1 MATKQKNKIGR
12 PTNYTPELAK
22 EICDTIASSSV
33 GIKRLC
39 KENANWPSHNTVY
52 RWLANFSQ
60 FSDQYAQAKRNQIE
74 LLVDEILEIAD
85 DSSQDQVINAQGNLI
100 CNTELIARSRLRIDT
115 RKWLA
120 AKLVPK
126 IYGVQN
132 KDDNNLSDKSL
143 IERLIDRLD
152 DIL

>member
-22 EICDTIASSSV
+22 EICDTIASSNV

-39 KENANWPSHNTVY
+39 QGNANWPSHNTIY
-52 RWLANFSQ
+52 RWLANFSE

-132 KDDNNLSDKSL
+132 KDENNLPDKSL
-143 IERLIDRLD
+143 IERIIDKLD
-152 DIL
+152 ETL